1 MHDLRV
7 HRSVSAKSRREFPAR
22 WRRHC
27 GAPRCVSNFGLK
39 FALRLNSLH
48 GKATRGSLAIELG
61 YWPWEQNIRSVTSKA
76 ALVNRH
82 FGMTNTPKTFSRCL
96 RRMPGFEGFWFSY
109 RTSSAETSFTQGN
122 AVSWQNRSDLRV
134 PRGPRNDQSCGRV
147 AP

>member
-7 HRSVSAKSRREFPAR
+7 HRSVGAKSRREFPAR

-76 ALVNRH
+76 ASVNRH
-82 FGMTNTPKTFSRCL
+82 FGLTNLPTTLFRYLRKMPFEGMNRHFGVTNTPTTFTRCL
-96 RRMPGFEGFWFSY
+96 RRMPGFEGFWFSS
-109 RTSSAETSFTQGN
+109 RTSSAETSSTLGN
-122 AVSWQNRSDLRV
+122 AV
-134 PRGPRNDQSCGRV
+134 
-147 AP
+147 